1 MLYSIDTKRSFLEF
15 KQLVSLSIEPV
26 SLCCDNIGGLWIS
39 TTDSQQS
46 LLYLDLG
53 AKKGVSPCA
62 NQKLVL
68 DLAKTHQA
76 DSKSQESVDI
86 YEVSKMRKWS
96 IWKPKDMVNKEE
108 GNKKRQVVDDGDESV
123 EGLEVKKIK
132 P

>member
-1 MLYSIDTKRSFLEF
+1 MLYSVDTKQSSLEF

-26 SLCCDNIGGLWIS
+26 SLCFDNIGGLWIS
-39 TTDSQQS
+39 TTDAQQ
-46 LLYLDLG
+46 LLLFLDAG
-53 AKKGVSPCA
+53 AKKEVSPCA

-96 IWKPKDMVNKEE
+96 MWKPKDMEE
-108 GNKKRQVVDDGDESV
+108 GSKKRQAVNDGDESV
-123 EGLEVKKIK
+123 EVKNQKKIK
-132 P
+132 S